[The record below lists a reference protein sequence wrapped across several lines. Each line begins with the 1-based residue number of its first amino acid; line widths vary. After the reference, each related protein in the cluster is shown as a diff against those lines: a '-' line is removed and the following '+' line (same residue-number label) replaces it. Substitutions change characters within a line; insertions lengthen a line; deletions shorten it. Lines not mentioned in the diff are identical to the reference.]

1 MTEGVSGNTFP
12 DKTSNAP
19 EVRIDL
25 ASRGLVCTPSCHE
38 VTEGKQQTCA
48 KRNATE
54 GVLGNPFPDKT
65 SNAPEVRID
74 LASRC
79 WVRAPS
85 CHEVTEGKQ

>member
-1 MTEGVSGNTFP
+1 MAKIRSNATEGVLGNPFP
-12 DKTSNAP
+12 VLLGA
-19 EVRIDL
+19 VAL
-25 ASRGLVCTPSCHE
+25 A
-38 VTEGKQQTCA
+38 TEGKQQTCA

-79 WVRAPS
+79 WVRATS